1 MKITIF
7 GDSIAKGLFFDKD
20 NLSISRLK
28 SGFASMLGEKTN
40 CNVQNISVFG
50 QTLKRANEKNLFDNY
65 LAELNADEEN
75 IAIIELG
82 GNDADFNWDDVQKS
96 PDEKHVSKTGSEEFC
111 EVLTDV
117 LLKLKN
123 NGVKVFVC
131 SLFPISSER
140 YFDNVLAKKYDG
152 EKILRFLKGDKENLY
167 RFQESYN
174 NTLTKCVQ
182 TAGVT
187 FVDYR
192 SEILLKTDFLS
203 YLSDDGIHPN
213 DLGQTFICET
223 IYKKTKNKLRF

>member
-7 GDSIAKGLFFDKD
+7 GDSIAKGLFLDKN
-20 NLSISRLK
+20 NLSILK
-28 SGFASMLGEKTN
+28 LKFGFASMLGEKFN
-40 CNVQNISVFG
+40 CSVQNNSVFG

-96 PDEKHVSKTGSEEFC
+96 PDKKHVSKTGLQEFC
-111 EVLTDV
+111 KILTDV
-117 LLKLKN
+117 LIKLKN
-123 NGVKVFVC
+123 KGVKVFVC

-152 EKILRFLKGDKENLY
+152 EKILQFLKGDKENLY

-174 NTLTKCVQ
+174 NTLIKCVQ
-182 TAGVT
+182 TVGVN

-192 SEILLKTDFLS
+192 SEILLKTDFLN

-213 DLGQTFICET
+213 ENGQKFIYET
-223 IYKKTKNKLRF
+223 INEKLKSI